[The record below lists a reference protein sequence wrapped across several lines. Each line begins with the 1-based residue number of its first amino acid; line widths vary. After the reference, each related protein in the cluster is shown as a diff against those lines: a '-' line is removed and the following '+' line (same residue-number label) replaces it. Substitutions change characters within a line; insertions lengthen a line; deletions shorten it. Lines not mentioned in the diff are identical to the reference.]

1 MLIESTTNLCQWSIL
16 RANVNDKNGFLCV
29 CVKFCQ
35 KSKALKN
42 LTSVYLFIAMARLLI
57 LILV

>member
-1 MLIESTTNLCQWSIL
+1 MLIESTKNLCQWSIL
-16 RANVNDKNGFLCV
+16 RTNVNGKNGGGFV

-35 KSKALKN
+35 KSEALKN

>member
-1 MLIESTTNLCQWSIL
+1 MLIESTKNLCQRSTL
-16 RANVNDKNGFLCV
+16 RTNVNGKNGGFV

-42 LTSVYLFIAMARLLI
+42 LTSVYLFIAMASLLI

>member
-1 MLIESTTNLCQWSIL
+1 MLIEITKNLCQWNIL
-16 RANVNDKNGFLCV
+16 RTNVNDKNWVFV